1 MKNIIEGEF
10 GPIYTQFENSPKEAI
25 LWLKKQQKG
34 ECVNALYR
42 EDIGFVDIIWGIA
55 EDSKRNIKGYGLAHI
70 ISEHGNEIKQLGFE
84 VEDFIP
90 IIFKLGKIEISNKKT
105 KITLNGET
113 FRLIITTEWFNN
125 PKKILLTA
133 FDLRKIENKNKK
145 RAAEKKKKGRP

>member
-90 IIFKLGKIEISNKKT
+90 IIFKASAMLSYTE
-105 KITLNGET
+105 
-113 FRLIITTEWFNN
+113 RLSIN
-125 PKKILLTA
+125 L
-133 FDLRKIENKNKK
+133 
-145 RAAEKKKKGRP
+145 